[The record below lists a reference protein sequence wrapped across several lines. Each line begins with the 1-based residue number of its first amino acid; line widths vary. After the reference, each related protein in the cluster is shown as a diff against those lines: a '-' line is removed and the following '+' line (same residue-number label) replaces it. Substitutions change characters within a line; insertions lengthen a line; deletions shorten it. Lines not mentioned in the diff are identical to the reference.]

1 MILAKKAGNL
11 CLSRVFQKNKGMKKN
26 GLEPLMCE
34 NPEIL
39 ILGSLPGDKSLEL
52 QEYYGHPRNRFW
64 KVIAAIGNYIEPVTY
79 DEKIGMLA
87 KANIILWDV
96 YQAADRAGSMD
107 ADIKHGDFNDIFS
120 LLAKYPTIKT
130 IALNGK
136 TAEKAFY
143 SYNRTHQVEAQN
155 VTQKITICPM
165 PSTSPANAS
174 WTLEKLVPVWKR
186 IYWDVFFN

>member
-1 MILAKKAGNL
+1 
-11 CLSRVFQKNKGMKKN
+11 MKKN

-64 KVIAAIGNYIEPVTY
+64 KVIAAIGNYIEPKTY
-79 DEKIGMLA
+79 SEKIGMLT
-87 KANIILWDV
+87 KANIVLWDV
-96 YQAADRAGSMD
+96 YQAADHVGSMD
-107 ADIKHGDFNDIFS
+107 ADIKHGNFNDIFG

-143 SYNRTHQVEAQN
+143 SYNRTHQVDAQA

-174 WTLEKLVPVWKR
+174 WTMDKLVPVWQR
-186 IYWDVFFN
+186 IYQSGFYD

>member
-1 MILAKKAGNL
+1 
-11 CLSRVFQKNKGMKKN
+11 MKKN

-34 NPEIL
+34 NPEVL

-79 DEKIGMLA
+79 AEKKAMLS
-87 KANIILWDV
+87 KANIVIWDV
-96 YQAADRAGSMD
+96 YEAAERDGSMD
-107 ADIKHGDFNDIFS
+107 ADIKHGEFNDIFG

-136 TAEKAFY
+136 TAEKAFWA
-143 SYNRTHQVEAQN
+143 YNRTHQAEAAAVE
-155 VTQKITICPM
+155 QKITICPM

-174 WTLEKLVPVWKR
+174 WTMDKLLLAWR
-186 IYWDVFFN
+186 QIFCTGFYD